1 MTRDAVLML
10 EDDPERVERFTAALR
25 RADPSLHLVV
35 WRSARR
41 MLGELA
47 DRLPTA
53 RLISLD
59 HDLEPDPAD
68 PVDPGDGLDVAR
80 WLADRPPVCPVI
92 VHTSNGV
99 RGDVMMGE
107 LELGGWARRRVLPL
121 GDDWVEADWYG
132 VVRRLLRRARRED
145 PR

>member
-10 EDDPERVERFTAALR
+10 EDDAERIARFAADLR

-47 DRLPTA
+47 GRLPTA
-53 RLISLD
+53 RLVSLD
-59 HDLEPDPAD
+59 HDLEPDPA
-68 PVDPGDGLDVAR
+68 DPGDGLDVAR
-80 WLADRPPVCPVI
+80 WLADRLPVCPVI
-92 VHTSNGV
+92 VHTSNGL
-99 RGDVMMGE
+99 RGDAMMGE
-107 LELGGWARRRVLPL
+107 LELGGWPRRRVLPL
-121 GDDWVEADWYG
+121 GDDWIEADWYR